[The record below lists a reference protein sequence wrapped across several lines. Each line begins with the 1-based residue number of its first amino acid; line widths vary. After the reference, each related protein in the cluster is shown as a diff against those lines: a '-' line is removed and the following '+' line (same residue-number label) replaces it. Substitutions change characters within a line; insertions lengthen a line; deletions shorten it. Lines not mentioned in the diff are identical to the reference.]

1 MRKYRILYLIVIIF
15 VLFCGLWGGR
25 RLAPVILLIL
35 VVLPLFSGVRF
46 YLSLGG
52 LSLSFSGEHSCRSGQ
67 QPKLTLRLKC
77 NFFRPAGNIR
87 AEIICENSVF
97 GTKEEISCLLE
108 PGKAGEQKYDIPLDT
123 AVCGQRVIRL
133 HEIVCYDLMG
143 LFSSRRII
151 DEEFVCIVYPYE
163 ARMYVSLQRNME
175 REQPGEIYDGRRSG
189 TDVSEVFGLREYREG
204 DLLQSIHWKLSGK
217 MQQLIVREFGRPVN
231 YHTLVLLSPAFY
243 YNNQEAD
250 EEIVN
255 GVFDLGIS
263 FSRALIHQNIAH
275 FVGYMSAEEVCCIP
289 IDSLHSYESMLLRLM
304 NHPIQKEGDKTLI
317 SFINQQLYRKY
328 TKVVYVT
335 GLVNDAAARNLSVMA
350 DLTVL
355 QAVKN
360 ESGFLLGGEGYEV
373 VGISVENIREMEH
386 MIPL

>member
-1 MRKYRILYLIVIIF
+1 
-15 VLFCGLWGGR
+15 
-25 RLAPVILLIL
+25 
-35 VVLPLFSGVRF
+35 
-46 YLSLGG
+46 
-52 LSLSFSGEHSCRSGQ
+52 
-67 QPKLTLRLKC
+67 
-77 NFFRPAGNIR
+77 
-87 AEIICENSVF
+87 
-97 GTKEEISCLLE
+97 
-108 PGKAGEQKYDIPLDT
+108 
-123 AVCGQRVIRL
+123 
-133 HEIVCYDLMG
+133 
-143 LFSSRRII
+143 
-151 DEEFVCIVYPYE
+151 
-163 ARMYVSLQRNME
+163 
-175 REQPGEIYDGRRSG
+175 
-189 TDVSEVFGLREYREG
+189 
-204 DLLQSIHWKLSGK
+204 

-263 FSRALIHQNIAH
+263 FSRALLHQNIAH

-289 IDSLHSYESMLLRLM
+289 VDSLHSYESMLLRLM